1 MNLLKKVA
9 ALVLV
14 AAAGTWAYSANAG
27 RASMDMSARVTSGNT
42 PFPVTLASVLR
53 QTIRGT
59 ATYTGSVAPYNE
71 EDIYPRVTGR
81 ILEMP
86 VYPGDRVE

>member
-1 MNLLKKVA
+1 MSLLKKVA

-14 AAAGTWAYSANAG
+14 VAAGAWAYYANTG

-42 PFPVTLASVLR
+42 PFPVTLAPVLR

-59 ATYTGSVAPYNE
+59 ATYTDDLTVAVRKLSRRLFKRGKE
-71 EDIYPRVTGR
+71 VAA
-81 ILEMP
+81 
-86 VYPGDRVE
+86 